1 MCETQSEKRNV
12 DPKHTGLNPGNEP
25 VLIAES
31 GGMNPA
37 SGPPLPPPP
46 PPQAPWQSHHIRAP
60 WGRPPPI
67 PREEH
72 HALCPPNLP
81 PTNMP
86 PPQIRPRGH
95 LEGNRSPIQ
104 NTVMDHPLNIEYNQ
118 IPPHAAKPPPY
129 NSHPLMQSICNPP
142 PPPPPHQQQRPQHPA
157 QTMPPH
163 YQVPISQAYQ
173 PPAPCPPWMN

>member
-1 MCETQSEKRNV
+1 MRN
-12 DPKHTGLNPGNEP
+12 TYSFLGNEP

-86 PPQIRPRGH
+86 PPQIRPRG
-95 LEGNRSPIQ
+95 
-104 NTVMDHPLNIEYNQ
+104 
-118 IPPHAAKPPPY
+118 
-129 NSHPLMQSICNPP
+129 
-142 PPPPPHQQQRPQHPA
+142 
-157 QTMPPH
+157 
-163 YQVPISQAYQ
+163 IS
-173 PPAPCPPWMN
+173 